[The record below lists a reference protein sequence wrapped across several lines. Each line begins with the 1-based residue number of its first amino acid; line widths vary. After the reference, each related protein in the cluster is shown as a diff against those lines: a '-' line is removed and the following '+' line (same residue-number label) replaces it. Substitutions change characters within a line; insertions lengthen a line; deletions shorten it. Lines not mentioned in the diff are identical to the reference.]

1 VKSRLA
7 ALRKERSHPQL
18 RAAIERSWSRE
29 WLRRRATVGEVMRG
43 FGDPGCARGSYRLQ
57 KSTSGAWPLTPGD
70 EESPD
75 HERRSSS
82 SARERSRGE
91 RASEA
96 GSSVAKPRDRWRVPS
111 KPEGLRERIFLGTLV
126 EERRSEPGKL
136 RPLTRV
142 WWKRFWLSTIDTGLP
157 ASWGATGRARGQLS
171 NVATRSKTPGQRGAA
186 KRYLTGPGQTPGA
199 ATWAR

>member
-1 VKSRLA
+1 VTSRLA
-7 ALRKERSHPQL
+7 ALRKGRSHPQL

-29 WLRRRATVGEVMRG
+29 WLHLRATVGEVMRG

-82 SARERSRGE
+82 SARERWRGE

-111 KPEGLRERIFLGTLV
+111 KPEGSRERIFLGTLV
-126 EERRSEPGKL
+126 EERRSGSGKSSS
-136 RPLTRV
+136 LTRGRQ
-142 WWKRFWLSTIDTGLP
+142 KRSWFFVSVIRPIPGGIAGRDRERQRSF
-157 ASWGATGRARGQLS
+157 ASSAHG
-171 NVATRSKTPGQRGAA
+171 
-186 KRYLTGPGQTPGA
+186 
-199 ATWAR
+199 